1 MKHTKF
7 NEIHIYVDMVVN
19 FRNRDV
25 RIKWTTEDGL
35 IEDDFDSVFI
45 ELNENDYDQ
54 AYDDFIDEFPIFNLN
69 VEGLEN
75 A

>member
-7 NEIHIYVDMVVN
+7 NEIYIYVDIVVN

-35 IEDDFDSVFI
+35 VEDNFDSVFL

-54 AYDDFIDEFPIFNLN
+54 AYNDFIDEFPIFNLN

-75 A
+75 T

>member
-7 NEIHIYVDMVVN
+7 NEIYIYVDMVVN

-35 IEDDFDSVFI
+35 VEDNFDSVFL

-54 AYDDFIDEFPIFNLN
+54 AYNDFIDEFPIFNLN

>member
-7 NEIHIYVDMVVN
+7 NEIYIYVDIVVI

-35 IEDDFDSVFI
+35 VEDNFDSVFL

-54 AYDDFIDEFPIFNLN
+54 AYNDFIDEFPIFNLN

-75 A
+75 E

>member
-1 MKHTKF
+1 MKHSKF
-7 NEIHIYVDMVVN
+7 NEIYIYVDIVVN

-35 IEDDFDSVFI
+35 VEDNFDSVFL

-54 AYDDFIDEFPIFNLN
+54 AYNDFIDEFPIFNLN

>member
-7 NEIHIYVDMVVN
+7 NEIYIYVDIVVN

-35 IEDDFDSVFI
+35 VEDNFDSVFL

-54 AYDDFIDEFPIFNLN
+54 AYNDFIDEFPIFNLN

>member
-7 NEIHIYVDMVVN
+7 NEIYIYVDMVVN

-25 RIKWTTEDGL
+25 HIKWTTEDGL
-35 IEDDFDSVFI
+35 VKDNFDSVFL

-54 AYDDFIDEFPIFNLN
+54 AYNDFIDEFPIFNLN

>member
-7 NEIHIYVDMVVN
+7 NEIYIYVDMVVN

-35 IEDDFDSVFI
+35 VKDNFDSVFL

-54 AYDDFIDEFPIFNLN
+54 AYNDFIDEFPIFNLN

>member
-7 NEIHIYVDMVVN
+7 NEIYIYVDIVVN

-35 IEDDFDSVFI
+35 VEDNFDSVFL

-54 AYDDFIDEFPIFNLN
+54 AYNDFIDEFPIFNLN

-75 A
+75 E

>member
-7 NEIHIYVDMVVN
+7 NEIYIYVDMVVN

-35 IEDDFDSVFI
+35 VEDNFDSVFL

-54 AYDDFIDEFPIFNLN
+54 AYNDFIDEFPIFNLN

-75 A
+75 D

>member
-7 NEIHIYVDMVVN
+7 NEIYIYVDMVVN

-35 IEDDFDSVFI
+35 VEDSFDSVFL

-54 AYDDFIDEFPIFNLN
+54 AYNDFIDEFPIFNLN

-75 A
+75 D

>member
-7 NEIHIYVDMVVN
+7 NEIYIYVDIVVN

-35 IEDDFDSVFI
+35 VKDNFDSVFL

-54 AYDDFIDEFPIFNLN
+54 AYNDFIDEFPIFNLN